1 MILINK
7 LNTIAVFLNARYF
20 SGQNSQ
26 LKYSLQRR
34 GLDSV
39 PFEID
44 EKHGYL
50 ILQRPVDREIKD
62 KYQFNITVSIDLTE
76 TFKNSKYLLY
86 VLLK

>member
-1 MILINK
+1 MPDI
-7 LNTIAVFLNARYF
+7 FL
-20 SGQNSQ
+20 GKNSQ

-50 ILQRPVDREIKD
+50 ILQRPVDREIRD
-62 KYQFNITVSIDLTE
+62 KYSFNITVSIDSTE
-76 TFKNSKYLLY
+76 IYINLNCLLCMI
-86 VLLK
+86 LK

>member
-1 MILINK
+1 MPDI
-7 LNTIAVFLNARYF
+7 FL
-20 SGQNSQ
+20 GKNSQ

-50 ILQRPVDREIKD
+50 ILQRPVDREIRD
-62 KYQFNITVSIDLTE
+62 KYQFNISVSINLTKSH
-76 TFKNSKYLLY
+76 KN
-86 VLLK
+86 